1 MSDTLTKQKV
11 QFSLLD
17 QYFAFCFKVVC
28 QCITHCGQQLL
39 LWVVGKMCDSSD
51 FQKGQ
56 VVGTCLARSSITVG
70 VQLFGVSR
78 AIVTIVMTTYTKHGK
93 ISVKVN
99 SSWKP
104 KLNDGDHQALK
115 RIVSKQHRITSAK
128 LTAELNIHLEDPV
141 FNFTKPAFMEELHL
155 PNL

>member
-11 QFSLLD
+11 QFSLVD

-39 LWVVGKMCDSSD
+39 LWVVGKMYDPSD

-56 VVGTCLARSSITVG
+56 VGTRLAGSSITIRI
-70 VQLFGVSR
+70 QLFGVSR

-99 SSWKP
+99 SSWKT

-115 RIVSKQHRITSAK
+115 RIVSKQHRTTSAN
-128 LTAELNIHLEDPV
+128 LTAELNINLEDPV
-141 FNFTKPAFMEELHL
+141 FNFTKPACVKKLHL
-155 PNL
+155 LNL